1 MKTQTSHVKALYLN
15 QLLTLAGERIPTL
28 KRNQDSA
35 GRHSPGAGASRIH
48 DYIDALRLKAHPS
61 RRSCVVLRAFVTLL
75 LTIPQRMAD
84 ADHSQPQNSR
94 LPSGAAFVARY
105 VSL

>member
-1 MKTQTSHVKALYLN
+1 MKTQTSHVKGLYLN
-15 QLLTLAGERIPTL
+15 QLLTLAGERVPTL

-35 GRHSPGAGASRIH
+35 GRHSLGVGASHIH
-48 DYIDALRLKAHPS
+48 DYVDALRLKAHPS

-75 LTIPQRMAD
+75 LTTPQRTAD

-94 LPSGAAFVARY
+94 LPNGVVRVARF
-105 VSL
+105 SR